1 MEDISYEEAAK
12 ELDEILL
19 ELKEDKVSIDQLA
32 SKVERAAKLAS
43 YCSER
48 LRSTENQIKD
58 IIEKL
63 GL

>member
-1 MEDISYEEAAK
+1 MDNITYEEAAK
-12 ELDEILL
+12 ELEEILS
-19 ELKEDKVSIDQLA
+19 ELKEDQVSVDQLA
-32 SKVERAAKLAS
+32 AKVERAAKLAA

-48 LRSTENQIKD
+48 LRSTENQIQQ